1 MMANLE
7 MTMGE
12 TLEDY
17 IYDTVLDGDR
27 HVDSVDWDGAK
38 LVIVYEDEV
47 SDPHEPGQWIE
58 VQWLVHIY
66 LRGHDSIQSTDR
78 GCRQVYKSLHLD
90 PLTCTPAELRRA
102 IKRVS
107 RCVPAHSPN
116 QPDTPCLQDRYP
128 NHPSFTEVTSCAR
141 EPYK

>member
-38 LVIVYEDEV
+38 LVIVYEDEIG
-47 SDPHEPGQWIE
+47 DPHEPGQSIE

-66 LRGHDSIQSTDR
+66 LRSHDSIQSTDR
-78 GCRQVYKSLHLD
+78 GCRQVYESLHLD
-90 PLTCTPAELRRA
+90 PLTCTPVELRRA
-102 IKRVS
+102 IERAS
-107 RCVPAHSPN
+107 RCVPVHSPN

-128 NHPSFTEVTSCAR
+128 NHPSFTEVTS
-141 EPYK
+141 